1 MPIYHAV
8 LALLSDRES
17 YGYELRSEFR
27 DAIGPQ
33 WGELNIGHLYQ
44 VLDRLVRDGLATK
57 REVSQTV
64 RPDKYVYRLTS
75 AGRAELD
82 RWLETPFVREGGYRD
97 DFFLKLL
104 AAARLGTDQL
114 RDVLRIQRDAYL
126 GELSALASLRSENE
140 DEPLVSLLIDAA
152 IRHTKANLEIVE
164 EAEKKRS
171 ALVRAQRARSATA
184 QLQQRRAAN

>member
-8 LALLSDRES
+8 LALLSNRDS
-17 YGYELRSEFR
+17 YGYELRGEFR
-27 DAIGPQ
+27 EAIGPQ

-64 RPDKYVYRLTS
+64 RPDKYVYRLTP

-104 AAARLGTDQL
+104 ASARLGADRL

-126 GELSALASLRSENE
+126 GELSALATLRGEHE
-140 DEPLVSLLIDAA
+140 HEPLVSLLIDAA
-152 IRHTKANLEIVE
+152 IRHTQANLEIVE
-164 EAEKKRS
+164 EADEKRS
-171 ALVRAQRARSATA
+171 ALVRAQRARTVARQT
-184 QLQQRRAAN
+184 QRRRVAN

>member
-8 LALLSDRES
+8 LALLSDRDS
-17 YGYELRSEFR
+17 YGYELRGEFR

-57 REVSQTV
+57 REVAQSV
-64 RPDKYVYRLTS
+64 RPDKYVYRLTP
-75 AGRAELD
+75 AGRAELN

-104 AAARLGTDQL
+104 AAARLGTDRL
-114 RDVLRIQRDAYL
+114 REVLRIQRNAYL
-126 GELSALASLRSENE
+126 GELSALASLRSEHE

-152 IRHTKANLEIVE
+152 IRHTKANLEIVD
-164 EAEKKRS
+164 EAENRRS
-171 ALVRAQRARSATA
+171 ALVRAQRAKATA
-184 QLQQRRAAN
+184 EQAQRRRAAN